1 MDAFSVNNLI
11 SIQQQQ
17 NVTYLVRS
25 IVIPLPNV
33 YRRTSYIG
41 YLGSILSL
49 NFHFFSKPSR
59 NDEENTK

>member
-1 MDAFSVNNLI
+1 MDVFPVNNLI

-17 NVTYLVRS
+17 KVTYLVRS
-25 IVIPLPNV
+25 IVIPLSNV

-49 NFHFFSKPSR
+49 NFHFFSKLFR

>member
-41 YLGSILSL
+41 YLTSILSL
-49 NFHFFSKPSR
+49 NFQFFSKLFR